1 MRRSILSVIL
11 FLNANLL
18 FAQTAEIHG
27 VVYDKENLSPIRNCW
42 VFTSQQK
49 IVFTD
54 SLGRYTVPVPMK
66 GKTELVFKL
75 IGYNDSV
82 IEIHPGVK
90 DSDHYDVWMEPD
102 SLVFGQESQMDKVV
116 TVAIDAIPLLTPYD
130 DNHYY
135 FLHSAAIPDECMGII
150 IYTQH
155 RTARTKKER
164 ILFGEE
170 PYYCPYVIRFQDS
183 SSVIINKL
191 FKGRF
196 LRHFKKI
203 PIEQLSIE
211 GFHLLY
217 TDVEKND
224 PASQQALRTVN
235 EYGLH
240 YFGKQG
246 TPVFYF
252 VRDGR

>member
-1 MRRSILSVIL
+1 MRHFIISILLV
-11 FLNANLL
+11 LNSCLL
-18 FAQTAEIHG
+18 FAQTVDVCG
-27 VVYDKENLSPIRNCW
+27 VVYDKENLSPIKYCW
-42 VFTSQQK
+42 VCSSQQK

-54 SLGRYTVPVPMK
+54 SVGRYTVPVPIK

-75 IGYNDSV
+75 IGYYDSV
-82 IEIHPGVK
+82 TEILPGAK
-90 DSDHYDVWMEPD
+90 DGDNYDVWMERD
-102 SLVFGQESQMDKVV
+102 SLAFGQESQNDKVV
-116 TVAIDAIPLLTPYD
+116 AAAIDATPLLTPYD

-135 FLHSAAIPDECMGII
+135 FLHSAAIPDECIEII
-150 IYTQH
+150 IYTQP

-164 ILFGEE
+164 MIFGEE
-170 PYYCPYVIRFQDS
+170 PYYCPYVVRFQDS
-183 SSVIINKL
+183 SSVITNKL

-203 PIEQLSIE
+203 PVEQLSIE

-224 PASQQALRTVN
+224 PVAQRALRTVN
-235 EYGLH
+235 EYGLRF
-240 YFGKQG
+240 YGKQE

-252 VRDGR
+252 VREGK